1 MNNAIKTKQLGQSI
15 WYDNIDRED
24 LENGKMRELVQQGKV
39 YGVTSNP
46 SIFEKSIGSG
56 NIYDLCL
63 QSMAWAG
70 LDTQQIYFELVK
82 QDIQMT
88 ADIFRDVYT
97 YTEKVDGYVS
107 VEIDPTLA
115 DDTQKSIQEGK
126 NLWAQINRRNVMIK
140 VPATLAGIPV
150 IRALIAEG
158 INVNAT
164 LIFSIDRYRDVMEA
178 YLLGIEERLK
188 KGLDVSHIHS
198 VASFFVS
205 RIDTAVDKL
214 LDEKIASGSVEANEL
229 KGKIA

>member
-1 MNNAIKTKQLGQSI
+1 
-15 WYDNIDRED
+15 
-24 LENGKMRELVQQGKV
+24 
-39 YGVTSNP
+39 
-46 SIFEKSIGSG
+46 
-56 NIYDLCL
+56 
-63 QSMAWAG
+63 MAWAG

-97 YTEKVDGYVS
+97 DTEKVDGYVS

-164 LIFSIDRYRDVMEA
+164 LIFFRLTDTEMLWKPTCLVLKID
-178 YLLGIEERLK
+178 
-188 KGLDVSHIHS
+188 
-198 VASFFVS
+198 
-205 RIDTAVDKL
+205 
-214 LDEKIASGSVEANEL
+214 
-229 KGKIA
+229 

>member
-1 MNNAIKTKQLGQSI
+1 
-15 WYDNIDRED
+15 
-24 LENGKMRELVQQGKV
+24 
-39 YGVTSNP
+39 
-46 SIFEKSIGSG
+46 
-56 NIYDLCL
+56 
-63 QSMAWAG
+63 MAWAG

-97 YTEKVDGYVS
+97 DTEKVDGYVS

-164 LIFSIDRYRDVMEA
+164 LIFRLTDTEMLWKPTCLVLKID
-178 YLLGIEERLK
+178 
-188 KGLDVSHIHS
+188 
-198 VASFFVS
+198 
-205 RIDTAVDKL
+205 
-214 LDEKIASGSVEANEL
+214 
-229 KGKIA
+229 